1 MSFEALAVLTGTPEK
16 SPQRIINPD
25 EGKRVASKGDGDL
38 QYMKNKV
45 LLAALVIGLAA
56 CAACSSSAPAN
67 ANKTTNT
74 TTTNTTITNTASS
87 SNTPANTSNS
97 SASNT
102 NSATSNSGSTA
113 QTGKQDFTLVNQ
125 TGVEIDKLYISP
137 HDANDWQE
145 DILGQDTLPSGQSVE
160 IKFHRNETAAMWDL
174 RIEDK
179 QGNAIEWE
187 NLNLTQISKVTLH
200 YKDGKG
206 TAEVE

>member
-1 MSFEALAVLTGTPEK
+1 
-16 SPQRIINPD
+16 
-25 EGKRVASKGDGDL
+25 
-38 QYMKNKV
+38 MKNIV
-45 LLAALVIGLAA
+45 LFLALLIGLVA

-74 TTTNTTITNTASS
+74 TTTTTTTNSASTA
-87 SNTPANTSNS
+87 NTPSNANTSSASNANT
-97 SASNT
+97 ASNT
-102 NSATSNSGSTA
+102 NSAGQQGA
-113 QTGKQDFTLVNQ
+113 KQDFMLVNA

-137 HDANDWQE
+137 HDADDWQE
-145 DILGQDTLPSGQSVE
+145 DILGQDTLPSGQSLE
-160 IKFHRNETAAMWDL
+160 IKFHRNESAAMWDL

-179 QGNAIEWE
+179 QGNSIEWE